1 MDVCY
6 MAGQCTFV
14 AECKP
19 TRWALV
25 RLFSLMNGQR
35 MPFQALF
42 VHEFIATD
50 VAIKFG
56 LFGHQI
62 FSFFLFETPLCC
74 TWTCLYWFCFNVNV
88 FVQKFQPEKC
98 SHREFENKKS
108 AAIKVT
114 ALQLDFPFTSAVY

>member
-6 MAGQCTFV
+6 MTGQCTFV
-14 AECKP
+14 AERKP

-25 RLFSLMNGQR
+25 RLFSVMNGQR

-50 VAIKFG
+50 VAVKFE
-56 LFGHQI
+56 LFTLGSKF
-62 FSFFLFETPLCC
+62 FSFFLYETPLCC
-74 TWTCLYWFCFNVNV
+74 TWTCLYWFRFNVNV

-108 AAIKVT
+108 AAKKVT
-114 ALQLDFPFTSAVY
+114 ALQPDFPSQVY